1 MVKEKFLMVSLEEEQ
16 ATQLAEVL
24 SNATSRKI
32 INYLAEQE
40 DATETQV
47 AEVLQLP
54 LSTVHYNLQKLK
66 EAQLVAVEEFHYSK
80 KGREVDHYKLAN
92 KYVIITPKPVKGIKT
107 LLRSILPVGL
117 GVLVTSGI
125 IYLAE
130 LFMLKFA
137 DTPTF
142 TIEAAA
148 PRATDAALLMKEAA
162 SVGGAPDLVPP
173 LVQQSVL
180 MHPALWFLIGGVVA
194 LVLFLIIN
202 LRRLRK

>member
-1 MVKEKFLMVSLEEEQ
+1 MVSLEEDQ

-24 SNATSRKI
+24 SNSTSRKI

-107 LLRSILPVGL
+107 LLRTMLPAGL
-117 GVLVTSGI
+117 GVIVTSGL
-125 IYLAE
+125 IYAVQKA
-130 LFMLKFA
+130 MS
-137 DTPTF
+137 
-142 TIEAAA
+142 A
-148 PRATDAALLMKEAA
+148 PFGEYSYVMQAA
-162 SVGGAPDLVPP
+162 SFKAAEAGLALESAPQATADATPQLMV
-173 LVQQSVL
+173 SVAS
-180 MHPALWFLIGGVVA
+180 MHPALWFLIGGTVA
-194 LVLFLIIN
+194 LLLFLIIN
-202 LRRLRK
+202 LWRSRR